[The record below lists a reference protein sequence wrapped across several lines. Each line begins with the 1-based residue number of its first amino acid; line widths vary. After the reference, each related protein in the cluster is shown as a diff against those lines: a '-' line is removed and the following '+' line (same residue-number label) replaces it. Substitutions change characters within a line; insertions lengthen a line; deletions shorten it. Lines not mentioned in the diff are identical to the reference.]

1 MEDHE
6 YRQELLKRYALAQYY
21 LGIDITLI
29 YKRKYIG
36 RSDLDTVPIHKLE
49 KLIEIYRKL
58 YNDRNK

>member
-1 MEDHE
+1 
-6 YRQELLKRYALAQYY
+6 YALAQYY

-36 RSDLDTVPIHKLE
+36 RSDLDTIPIHKLE